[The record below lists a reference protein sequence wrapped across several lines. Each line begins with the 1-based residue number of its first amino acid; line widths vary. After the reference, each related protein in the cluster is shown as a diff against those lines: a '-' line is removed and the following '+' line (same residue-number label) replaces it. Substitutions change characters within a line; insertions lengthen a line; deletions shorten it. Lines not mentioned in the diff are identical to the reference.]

1 VQSSNLKVELG
12 DTFNKIWSAAM
23 FSKFA
28 DGLIGAAIPLLAAS
42 LTRDPILI
50 AIQANLFMLPWLIF
64 AIPIGALLDRLNR
77 RTAMLMVQSSRVLIG
92 AALALL
98 IVTGQMNLVWLASL
112 TFVFGV
118 SEVVYDTATQ
128 SAIPSLLSDNQLEKG
143 NSRLQ
148 IADTVMQG
156 FVGVPLGGY
165 IFAILAF
172 IPFFGVS
179 ACYLVAIVLVLSI
192 SKNAL
197 QPKVDPTAPKRPP
210 LGEEIKEGLHYLWSQ
225 KTLLRLVLT
234 TGFIG
239 FCYSMGGATQVLFI
253 LDHLA
258 VPEANYGWVLVP
270 LGVGALIGAF
280 TSARFSSRLGRSSA
294 LAIALPAS
302 ALSLLLCGLSPNVY
316 WFMGAC
322 FMQGFFIAHWNILL
336 MSTYHSMIP
345 NEIFG
350 RIHGA
355 RRTIVWGLMPVGG
368 LLGGILA
375 KIDLTLPLIVGGIM
389 ATVLAISAISFIRSI
404 ET

>member
-1 VQSSNLKVELG
+1 MQRSKSTVELG

-50 AIQANLFMLPWLIF
+50 AIQANLFMLPWLLF
-64 AIPIGALLDRLNR
+64 AIPLGALLDRINR
-77 RTAMLMVQSSRVLIG
+77 RAAMLMVQTSRVFIG
-92 AALALL
+92 VALASL
-98 IVTGQMNLVWLASL
+98 ILSGQMNLIWLATL

-128 SAIPSLLSDNQLEKG
+128 STIPSLLADDQLEKG
-143 NSRLQ
+143 NSKLQ

-165 IFAILAF
+165 IFTVMAF
-172 IPFFGVS
+172 IPFLGVS
-179 ACYLVAIVLVLSI
+179 TCYLVAILLVLSI
-192 SKNAL
+192 SKDAL
-197 QPKVDPTAPKRPP
+197 QAKMDPAAPKRAP
-210 LGEEIKEGLHYLWSQ
+210 LRDEIREGLQYLWSQ
-225 KTLLRLVLT
+225 KVLLRLVLT

-258 VPEANYGWVLVP
+258 VPEANYGWVLLP
-270 LGVGALIGAF
+270 LGAGALIGAV
-280 TSARFSSRLGRSSA
+280 TSARFSLRIGRSAA
-294 LAIALPAS
+294 LAIALPGS

-316 WFMGAC
+316 WFMAAC

-336 MSTYHSMIP
+336 MSTYHAMIP

-368 LLGGILA
+368 LIGGLLA
-375 KIDLTLPLIVGGIM
+375 KKDLTLPLIVGGIM
-389 ATVLAISAISFIRSI
+389 ATALALSAIRFIRSI
-404 ET
+404 QT

>member
-1 VQSSNLKVELG
+1 MQRSKSTVELG
-12 DTFNKIWSAAM
+12 SAFNKIWSAAM

-77 RTAMLMVQSSRVLIG
+77 RAAMLMVQISRVIIG
-92 AALALL
+92 TALATL
-98 IVTGQMNLVWLASL
+98 IITGQMNLIWLASL
-112 TFVFGV
+112 TFVFGI

-128 SAIPSLLSDNQLEKG
+128 SAIPSLLNGDQLEKG

-148 IADTVMQG
+148 VADTVMQG

-165 IFAILAF
+165 VFAIMAF
-172 IPFFGVS
+172 IPFLGVS
-179 ACYLVAIVLVLSI
+179 ACYLVAILLVLTI
-192 SKNAL
+192 SKDAL
-197 QPKVDPTAPKRPP
+197 QPKVNPAVPKRAP
-210 LGEEIKEGLHYLWSQ
+210 LKVEIKEGLQYLWRQ
-225 KTLLRLVLT
+225 KVLLRLVLT

-253 LDHLA
+253 LDHLK
-258 VPEANYGWVLVP
+258 VPEVNYGWVLVP
-270 LGVGALIGAF
+270 LGVGALLGAV
-280 TSARFSSRLGRSSA
+280 TSARFSQRLGRSTA
-294 LAIALPAS
+294 LAISLPGS
-302 ALSLLLCGLSPNVY
+302 ALSLLLCGLSPNVS
-316 WFMGAC
+316 WFMAAC
-322 FMQGFFIAHWNILL
+322 FMEGFFISNWNILL
-336 MSTYHSMIP
+336 MSTYHAMIP

-368 LLGGILA
+368 LLGGFLA
-375 KIDLTLPLIVGGIM
+375 KKDLTLPLIVGGIL
-389 ATVLAISAISFIRSI
+389 ATALAISAIRFIRSI
-404 ET
+404 QT